1 MKSLMRV
8 LAFAALLFAGTT
20 FAQSFGDLLAQAN
33 QSVSTF
39 TAQGGATQAN
49 AEAAVR
55 AVEAARAAATTAE
68 QIAQA
73 NQLISQLNAAIQGAG
88 LTVTTTATAAATGA
102 TAGTAIGWGTVAL
115 GAVGVAAAY
124 QVYENQRSP

>member
-88 LTVTTTATAAATGA
+88 LTVTATAAATGA
-102 TAGTAIGWGTVAL
+102 TAGATIGLGTVAL